1 MILKEKG
8 QSDWDEPTDCPFTF
22 VAMSNLVLSNLLS
35 FSNHSEE
42 KQKNSSFFTLRSSF
56 FTLHSSLFTLHSSLN
71 LSQVLHQNLDL
82 STIAKLDD
90 TLLSD
95 LAYTLA
101 GEIELASDFFQTLL
115 MTTNTIAVAENF
127 AFTLF

>member
-22 VAMSNLVLSNLLS
+22 VAMSNLVLSNFLS

-42 KQKNSSFFTLRSSF
+42 KQKNSSFFTLR
-56 FTLHSSLFTLHSSLN
+56 SSLFTLHSSLN